1 MSQGPKEDHKKV
13 YRPLDKLQDKL
24 QDKFQNK
31 LLDKFQNKLLNK
43 LQDNEFK
50 IRVYKMLR

>member
-31 LLDKFQNKLLNK
+31 L
-43 LQDNEFK
+43 QDNEFK

>member
-31 LLDKFQNKLLNK
+31 LLDKFQYK

>member
-31 LLDKFQNKLLNK
+31 LLDKFQNKL
-43 LQDNEFK
+43 QDNEFK